1 MPSQRWLHIIPV
13 AFIMYTIAFIDRTNI
28 SLALPSM
35 SRALHMSPPQAG
47 AAAGIF
53 FWGYLLL
60 QIPGGYLAQRWS
72 AKRFVSILLVLWGAC
87 SVGCGLVHT
96 WREFWMMR
104 FLLGVA
110 EGGVWPATLVLLAH
124 WFPRAERA
132 RANAYWMLCL
142 PVAVVV
148 SSPLSGWILGR
159 WNWRVLLISEGLF
172 PLLWLLVWWWLI
184 DDHPGQARWI
194 SPQECHHLETTLERE
209 SKELDPVAPGPMSFT
224 NVLFSFEGRITRA
237 QWWGYFIPYF
247 VVYVCLCVVGA
258 RLQSFVS
265 VLLYG
270 LVMLYPTLAVN
281 VKRCHDRGRSGWFIL
296 VGLLPILNFWYA
308 TEICFLRGTNGAN
321 EYGPDPLQQKREAPF
336 TPEPLLRSI
345 LRLWVMVAFY
355 FLLNSGNYGYLFW
368 LPSAMEIARKLSS
381 AQVGVLFALPY
392 VITAIGMIIVS
403 RHSDQKCERRGHVA
417 FAMAWAG
424 AFMLASVLLSR
435 PFPALSFL
443 AVSFVGAGSFGA
455 LGPFWAIPTETLPR
469 AESGP
474 TMGLVNALGNLGGYF
489 GPLAIGYINQHTG
502 NFVYA
507 FGLLSAAYFSS
518 SVLILFLRPQA
529 APGPLKEIS

>member
-47 AAAGIF
+47 AAAGVF

-72 AKRFVSILLVLWGAC
+72 AKRFVSTLLVLWGAC
-87 SVGCGLVHT
+87 SVGCGLIHT
-96 WREFWMMR
+96 WRQFWMMR

-142 PVAVVV
+142 PIAVVV

-159 WNWRVLLISEGLF
+159 WDWRVLLIAEGVL
-172 PLLWLLVWWWLI
+172 PLLWLLVWWWSI
-184 DDHPGQARWI
+184 DDHPGEAGWI
-194 SPQECHHLETTLERE
+194 SGEERYHLETTLQRE
-209 SKELDPVAPGPMSFT
+209 STELDPV
-224 NVLFSFEGRITRA
+224 
-237 QWWGYFIPYF
+237 
-247 VVYVCLCVVGA
+247 
-258 RLQSFVS
+258 
-265 VLLYG
+265 
-270 LVMLYPTLAVN
+270 
-281 VKRCHDRGRSGWFIL
+281 
-296 VGLLPILNFWYA
+296 
-308 TEICFLRGTNGAN
+308 
-321 EYGPDPLQQKREAPF
+321 
-336 TPEPLLRSI
+336 TPEPLLRSL
-345 LRLWVMVAFY
+345 LRPQLLVMVGFY

-368 LPSAMEIARKLSS
+368 LPSAMEKARKLSS
-381 AQVGVLFALPY
+381 AQVGGLFTLPY
-392 VITAIGMIIVS
+392 VITAVGMIIVS
-403 RHSDQKCERRGHVA
+403 RHSDRRRERRGHVA
-417 FAMAWAG
+417 LAMAWGG
-424 AFMLASVLLSR
+424 AFMLASVLLTRS
-435 PFPALSFL
+435 FPALSFL
-443 AVSFVGAGSFGA
+443 AISFVGAGSFGA

-469 AESGP
+469 SVSGAA
-474 TMGLVNALGNLGGYF
+474 MGLVNALGNLGGYF

-502 NFVYA
+502 SFVYA
-507 FGLLSAAYFSS
+507 FGLLSAAYFLS

-529 APGPLKEIS
+529 PAGGCRN